1 MKPTIHS
8 FFSLLLATAWGAGM
22 LTGCTATDG
31 VEPDADADGVP
42 LQITS
47 VSVRSVQPQPATRA
61 DYFYDAKTKD
71 LGLFRA
77 STGGSYYAGE
87 QKNFRYT
94 FTTKNSPHMESG
106 GGYWFALTVDDMITL
121 HTHDADICAYM
132 PYNAAYTDKTAIP
145 LTSGAYTDDLDV
157 CYATNQT
164 KNAYN
169 PNISFEMKH
178 AMSLLVLY
186 IKKAGTHSKDC
197 RLTEINLWD
206 VPHTSTINISN
217 GTYGT
222 AFGWNELKKTFG
234 GDQLITTTPLET
246 GILLV
251 PFKPAGGKLMLTL
264 KVNGGYY
271 NVPVTLSELK
281 AGYKYGVTITINPT
295 YLEVTGL
302 CTASRDE
309 VTVGGD
315 GKVWTP
321 EPLLTPVGVYLT
333 ADRMNVSRTECT
345 AEVKKNLAGL
355 VWARGYLKSSGTD
368 TSVKDYEMAMQI
380 EQGYYYLWQ
389 SSFTGEGSSSR
400 NDVDPC
406 TLLKPEKY
414 GIGWRTPNK
423 QELEWLSYCTDLTPA
438 KLKGVSGMWAMR
450 RDEGLFMPF
459 TGERSNCGTT
469 PTEGE
474 TKYIKCW
481 SSYLDQKLQQVQ
493 QPPYQLMHNFYYNL
507 YCILNSATVEV
518 TEKVG
523 PVGATPYP
531 DKAYSVR
538 CVKTKP

>member
-31 VEPDADADGVP
+31 TEPDADADGVP

-77 STGGSYYAGE
+77 STSGSYYAGE

-94 FTTKNSPHMESG
+94 FTTKNSPHMEPG
-106 GGYWFALTVDDMITL
+106 GGYWFAWSMDMITL

-145 LTSGAYTDDLDV
+145 LTSAVYSDDLDV

-186 IKKAGTHSKDC
+186 IKKAGNHSKDC

-281 AGYKYGVTITINPT
+281 GGYKHGVTITINPT
-295 YLEVTGL
+295 YLEVTDVY
-302 CTASRDE
+302 TASREE

-321 EPLLTPVGVYLT
+321 EPRLELVHVTPDRINLSNYNPNMGCDPVMQAELGHLVWAKGNLMVDRSTGEYYMASKQSEVGVYFPW
-333 ADRMNVSRTECT
+333 N
-345 AEVKKNLAGL
+345 
-355 VWARGYLKSSGTD
+355 
-368 TSVKDYEMAMQI
+368 
-380 EQGYYYLWQ
+380 
-389 SSFTGEGSSSR
+389 SSFRGQGVTSID
-400 NDVDPC
+400 NIDPC
-406 TLLKPEKY
+406 TLLTPKY
-414 GIGWRTPNK
+414 GAGWRTPTV
-423 QELEWLSYCTDLTPA
+423 LEMECLVHCTDGIPTQLD
-438 KLKGVSGMWAMR
+438 GVYGLWFMR
-450 RDEGLFMPF
+450 RDDGLFLPVTNYRNHNGSGYYPTAGDSDHGF
-459 TGERSNCGTT
+459 YWAAPQDGRIYYLHLQASLTT
-469 PTEGE
+469 
-474 TKYIKCW
+474 
-481 SSYLDQKLQQVQ
+481 SSIRL
-493 QPPYQLMHNFYYNL
+493 P
-507 YCILNSATVEV
+507 SASSSDT
-518 TEKVG
+518 TNG
-523 PVGATPYP
+523 YA
-531 DKAYSVR
+531 VR
-538 CVKTKP
+538 CVKTVHVR

>member
-8 FFSLLLATAWGAGM
+8 FFSLLLATAWGVGM

-31 VEPDADADGVP
+31 AEPDADADGVP

-106 GGYWFALTVDDMITL
+106 GGYWFAWSMDMITL
-121 HTHDADICAYM
+121 HTQNADICAYM

-178 AMSLLVLY
+178 AMALLVLY
-186 IKKAGTHSKDC
+186 IKKAGNHSKDC

-251 PFKPAGGKLMLTL
+251 PFKPADGKLMLTL

-295 YLEVTGL
+295 YLEVTGVY
-302 CTASRDE
+302 TASRDE

-355 VWARGYLKSSGTD
+355 VWARGYLKSAGTD
-368 TSVKDYEMAMQI
+368 TSVKDYEMAMPV

-400 NDVDPC
+400 NGVDPC

-481 SSYLDQKLQQVQ
+481 SSYLDQKLQQLP

-518 TEKVG
+518 TEKQG

>member
-31 VEPDADADGVP
+31 TEPDADADGVP

-71 LGLFRA
+71 LGLFR
-77 STGGSYYAGE
+77 TGGSYYAGE

-94 FTTKNSPHMESG
+94 FTTKNSPYMEPG
-106 GGYWFALTVDDMITL
+106 GGYWFAWSMDLITL
-121 HTHDADICAYM
+121 HAQNADICAYM

-178 AMSLLVLY
+178 AMALLVLY
-186 IKKAGTHSKDC
+186 IKKAGTHSKNC

-206 VPHTSTINISN
+206 VPPTSTIDISN

-222 AFGWNELKKTFG
+222 ALGRNELKKTF
-234 GDQLITTTPLET
+234 DAEISTTPLET

-251 PFKPAGGKLMLTL
+251 PFKPADGKLMLTL

-295 YLEVTGL
+295 YLEVTGVY
-302 CTASRDE
+302 TASRDE

-321 EPLLTPVGVYLT
+321 DPLLTPVGVNLT

-355 VWARGYLKSSGTD
+355 VWARGYLKSAGTD
-368 TSVKDYEMAMQI
+368 TSVKDYEMAMPS
-380 EQGYYYLWQ
+380 EQGYYYIWY
-389 SSFTGEGSSSR
+389 SGFTGEGSSDR
-400 NDVDPC
+400 NYVDPC

-414 GIGWRTPNK
+414 GIGWRTPNQ

-438 KLKGVSGMWAMR
+438 KLNGISGMWAMR
-450 RDEGLFMPF
+450 KDEGLFMPF
-459 TGERSNCGTT
+459 TGERPTCGTT
-469 PTEGE
+469 PTTGS
-474 TKYIKCW
+474 TQYIKCW
-481 SSYLDQKLQQVQ
+481 SVEYRNVVQ
-493 QPPYQLMHNFYYNL
+493 QIPYPPYSENHNYFPYL
-507 YCILNSATVEV
+507 YCSSGSATVVEDHL
-518 TEKVG
+518 VG
-523 PVGATPYP
+523 FSYNTNG
-531 DKAYSVR
+531 YSVR